1 MKRTVHKIVGC
12 LVLGIVSL
20 VVMPHSAH
28 AATGQL
34 MWHSCPPS
42 PQGLPDAGMECSTIN
57 VPLNYRQP
65 QGKQI
70 TVAIS
75 RIKAADPSKR
85 RGVLFTNPGGPGGA
99 GLDLPRAFKILMPQS
114 IFDEYDVIGID
125 PRFIGESTP
134 ITCGL
139 SAQDATQA
147 FVPLEQNDSFAA
159 TSAFM
164 KKVADGCAANAGDK
178 LPYATTANT
187 ARDFDMVRQ
196 ALGEQKISYF
206 GYSYGTYLGAV
217 YSSLFPQNTDRV
229 VLDSSVD
236 PGEVWRQQFRSW
248 GPAGELRFPD
258 FLKFAA
264 ANDATYHLGD
274 TQDKVRQ
281 TYYALINKVNQSPVT
296 LQGTVVNGPMFQE
309 LTFGGLY
316 NDNQFDGLASLWQ
329 FLNGSAS
336 PQVKN
341 KALSPNDVVIADNE
355 AASGLAITC
364 DDVAWSKSPA
374 QYQLEYNIDRALFPS
389 FGALGSNI
397 WPCAF
402 WHNQPVEPPAT
413 ISANGPTNILMLQN
427 LRDPATS
434 YWGALGMHTALG
446 SRSRL
451 VSVDQGGHTVAYLQ
465 NNACGTA
472 AATDYLV
479 DGTLPAH
486 DTFCAAQQSPIH
498 PLAPN
503 AQNDKDKAM
512 RELQKLVR

>member
-1 MKRTVHKIVGC
+1 MVAT
-12 LVLGIVSL
+12 
-20 VVMPHSAH
+20 HSAH
-28 AATGQL
+28 AATQKL

-42 PQGLPDAGMECSTIN
+42 PQGLPDAGMECTSMN
-57 VPLNYRQP
+57 VPLNYQQP
-65 QGKQI
+65 NGKQI
-70 TVAIS
+70 TVAVS
-75 RIKAADPSKR
+75 RIKATDPTKR
-85 RGVLFTNPGGPGGA
+85 HGVLFTNPGGPGGA

-147 FVPLEQNDSFAA
+147 FVPLEQNSNFAS

-217 YSSLFPQNTDRV
+217 YSSLFPNNTDRI

-264 ANDATYHLGD
+264 ANDATYHLGN
-274 TQDKVRQ
+274 TQGKVRQ
-281 TYYALINKVNQSPVT
+281 TYFGLMNKVNQSPVT
-296 LQGTVVNGPMFQE
+296 LADGTVLNGPMFQE
-309 LTFGGLY
+309 VTFGGLY
-316 NDNQFDGLASLWQ
+316 NDNQFNGLAALWQ
-329 FLNGSAS
+329 FLNGNTGPS
-336 PQVKN
+336 VKN
-341 KALSPNDVVIADNE
+341 QMLQPSDAAVDNE
-355 AASGLAITC
+355 AAGGLAIAC
-364 DDVAWSKSPA
+364 DDVAWSTSPA
-374 QYQLEYNIDRALFPS
+374 QYQLEYNLDSKLFPS

-402 WHNQPVEPPAT
+402 WHNSPAEPPVA
-413 ISANGPTNILMLQN
+413 ISSHGPTNILMLQN

-434 YWGALGMHTALG
+434 YWGALGMHAALG
-446 SRSRL
+446 SRSRM

-465 NNACGTA
+465 PNACGTA

-479 DGTLPAH
+479 SGTLPTT
-486 DTFCAAQQSPIH
+486 DKFCPAQQSLIH
-498 PLAPN
+498 PLTPN
-503 AQNDKDKAM
+503 AQTDKDKAM
-512 RELQKLVR
+512 RELQKLVK